1 MIETVVKLKPAEQW
15 RPGMTWEKLLAEMNE
30 KIKTPGMA
38 NIFWMPIQ
46 TRTEM
51 LTTGFRSILGI
62 KVFGP
67 DLGKIQDIGVQIEKA
82 LSDFPGTRS
91 AFAERTTGGYFL
103 DFTPNRQVAAR
114 YGLTVGDVNDI
125 VETAIGGKTIATT
138 VEGRERYPISVRYA
152 RDFREDLDALKRVL
166 VPVAMNESANRSAG
180 GSAMRGRAMGGVSET
195 PIPRN
200 ADTSSSETLAQI
212 PIGML

>member
-1 MIETVVKLKPAEQW
+1 MNETVVKLNPTDQC
-15 RPGMTWEKLLAEMNE
+15 RTGMTCEMLRAEINDKM
-30 KIKTPGMA
+30 KMPGMA

-67 DLGKIQDIGVQIEKA
+67 DLGTVQDVGVQIEKA
-82 LSDFPGTRS
+82 LSDFPNTRS

-103 DFTPNRQVAAR
+103 DFTPNREVAAR

-125 VETAIGGKTIATT
+125 VESAIGGKTIATT

-152 RDFREDLDALKRVL
+152 RDFRQGLDPLKRFL
-166 VPVAMNESANRSAG
+166 VTVPMAGAES
-180 GSAMRGRAMGGVSET
+180 GS
-195 PIPRN
+195 
-200 ADTSSSETLAQI
+200 
-212 PIGML
+212 